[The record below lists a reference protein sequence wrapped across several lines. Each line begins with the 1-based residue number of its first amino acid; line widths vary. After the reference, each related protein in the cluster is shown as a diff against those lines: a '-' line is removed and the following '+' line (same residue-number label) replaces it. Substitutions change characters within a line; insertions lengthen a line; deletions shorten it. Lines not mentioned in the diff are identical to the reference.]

1 MNHPHFYEMNNGLKT
16 LINIISFKFKWSI
29 LFLDKLMSNQRSHYN
44 LHILGLW
51 ASMHLLA
58 IQLTRQSNFINLDL
72 RLRQAK
78 RVLGK
83 AIRFDFVSESISDSV
98 HRIFKS
104 CNTN

>member
-1 MNHPHFYEMNNGLKT
+1 
-16 LINIISFKFKWSI
+16 
-29 LFLDKLMSNQRSHYN
+29 
-44 LHILGLW
+44 
-51 ASMHLLA
+51 MHLFA
-58 IQLTRQSNFINLDL
+58 IQLTRQSHFINLDL